1 MKRRTSITNKT
12 CPNFIGI
19 WDIDNNELCDDIVN
33 YFDANLC
40 QQRKGITATGVVDN
54 KIKDRADIT
63 IWPNMFADDSESI
76 FHKYFVSLAACLKD
90 YGEQWPF
97 IKQSIR
103 SFDVRSFNLGKYEKG
118 QHFGRIHCERSFINM
133 DRELAFMTYL
143 SEDIVGGSTYFPHYD
158 IEIKPEKGLTLIWP
172 AMWTHAH
179 KGNVV
184 KSGSKYILTGWF
196 NLVSKKNYS

>member
-1 MKRRTSITNKT
+1 MKRRAELAKKPG
-12 CPNFIGI
+12 PNFIGI
-19 WDIDNNELCDDIVN
+19 WQVNNNKLCDEIVN
-33 YFDANLC
+33 YFDVNLQ
-40 QQRKGITATGVVDN
+40 QQRKGITASGVVDM
-54 KIKDRADIT
+54 KVKDRTDIT
-63 IWPNMFADDSESI
+63 IWPNMFANDSSSI
-76 FHKYFVSLAACLKD
+76 FNKYFISLAACLKD

-97 IKQSIR
+97 VKPSIQ
-103 SFDVRSFNLGKYEKG
+103 SFDVRSFNIGKYERG
-118 QHFGRIHCERSFINM
+118 QHFGKVHCERSFINM

-143 SEDIVGGSTYFPHYD
+143 SEDIVGGSTYFPYYD

-196 NLVSKKNYS
+196 NHVCKKYP